1 MSTTDCD
8 ADIIK
13 IQTDV
18 FKKYYKK
25 EKHNIPDSLL
35 MKKQEIYGNNCFHMN
50 YESYQERKIN
60 THHYNNTNKPSK
72 TLNRLYIITSDFT
85 EDANIKKQFTSYLN
99 KLTPSNKNIIY
110 PKFKELLDSN
120 SNNDKSY
127 DIIWEFIKKSPE
139 HIYLDLLKL
148 YDSNITVE
156 YVNNYVQNK
165 VWIPPKQF
173 FNNNLLESS
182 EEVYDLY
189 CDYVKWRKYT
199 SNTIRAIV
207 TICTDK
213 GLVEKLLQDL
223 YEFFCDNFTNHI
235 KHLVDFSLE
244 QINFIIKT
252 HQAYKISENIKQF
265 LKSID
270 LNKTDSSSK
279 FLIIDIIS

>member
-25 EKHNIPDSLL
+25 DKHNIPESLL
-35 MKKQEIYGNNCFHMN
+35 MKKQEIYENNCFHMN
-50 YESYQERKIN
+50 YESYQERKSN
-60 THHYNNTNKPSK
+60 THYNHTNKPTK

-85 EDANIKKQFTSYLN
+85 EDANIKKQFMSYLN

-139 HIYLDLLKL
+139 NIYLDLLKF
-148 YDSNITVE
+148 YDSDITVE
-156 YVNNYVQNK
+156 YVQSYVQNK
-165 VWIPPKQF
+165 VWMPPEPF
-173 FNNNLLESS
+173 FNNNLLDSS
-182 EEVYDLY
+182 EEVYDMY

-207 TICTDK
+207 TICTDN
-213 GLVEKLLQDL
+213 GLVEKLLQCL
-223 YEFFCDNFTNHI
+223 YEFFCENFSNHI

-244 QINFIIKT
+244 QINFIIKN
-252 HQAYKISENIKQF
+252 QSCSISASIKQF

-270 LNKTDSSSK
+270 LNKTDSSTK
-279 FLIIDIIS
+279 FLIIDIIC